1 MVQFHPIMRS
11 GQVYQP
17 TTTTL
22 GYDRDKT
29 WVPSFLAHS
38 SSGAI
43 WSRTLILILSVM
55 FAVMGLVM
63 IIVGATSLRSE
74 SPVDG
79 NNEAPVETRGNSS
92 TAYVT
97 ILILGILMECAAI
110 TAIIFYM
117 RTMGYYVPCC
127 PGKIARIRKR
137 LHENQMMVNGT
148 LVSGEP
154 VSAQY
159 CHPTHPGHVGN
170 TPPPPYTDVSEEQK
184 LMDEKQD
191 IGDDTDQI
199 LEQDPRIVLS
209 PLKTHE
215 EC

>member
-1 MVQFHPIMRS
+1 MMRS

-29 WVPSFLAHS
+29 WVPSFLANS

-43 WSRTLILILSVM
+43 WSRTLVLILSVM

-63 IIVGATSLRSE
+63 IIVGATSLRGSD
-74 SPVDG
+74 PVDEG
-79 NNEAPVETRGNSS
+79 SEVPVETRGNSS

-110 TAIIFYM
+110 VAIIFYM

-159 CHPTHPGHVGN
+159 CPPTHPGHVGN

-191 IGDDTDQI
+191 FSDDTDQI

-215 EC
+215 DC

>member
-1 MVQFHPIMRS
+1 MMRS

-29 WVPSFLAHS
+29 WVPSFLANS

-43 WSRTLILILSVM
+43 WSRTLVLILSVM

-63 IIVGATSLRSE
+63 IIVGATSLRGS
-74 SPVDG
+74 SPVDEG
-79 NNEAPVETRGNSS
+79 SEVPVDTRGNSS

-110 TAIIFYM
+110 VAIIFYM

-159 CHPTHPGHVGN
+159 CPPTHPSHVGN

-184 LMDEKQD
+184 LMDEKID
-191 IGDDTDQI
+191 FSDDTDQI

-215 EC
+215 DC